1 MTTATATRALPQQV
15 ADMQYLL
22 GRLEARGKDM
32 SGTRAKLNDCWATE
46 YFTVE
51 FAADMIK
58 LMLELTEQ
66 LDLETRVPDQ
76 RTTSPAATVPDGRY
90 AVRNNDGD
98 YAFYRV
104 WNGDRAVLV
113 YQQISDA
120 ETRVARTVAQ
130 GVLAKIAAD
139 PKEAAMAYG
148 RELGVCGVCN
158 RTLTNPESISA
169 GIGPVCASR
178 F

>member
-1 MTTATATRALPQQV
+1 MTTFTATRALPQQV

-46 YFTVE
+46 YFTVD

-76 RTTSPAATVPDGRY
+76 RSVTPLARVPDGRY
-90 AVRNNDGD
+90 AVLNNDGD

-113 YQQISDA
+113 YQQVSDA
-120 ETRVARTVAQ
+120 EARVARTVAQ

-158 RTLTNPESISA
+158 RTLTNADSIA
-169 GIGPVCASR
+169 QGIGPVCASR